1 MNLEKI
7 TQRILLTSLAVFSF
21 LGHAEDIELYVNH
34 NANLD
39 EKPRVLIV
47 FDTSGSMAFSTSSG
61 NSCGFSNGLY
71 IPCSDSRLGVAQDAI
86 TKLVDGNDDI
96 DFGLMRFN
104 STNGGYVLAGI
115 GSDISALKTTIAGL
129 PADGGTPLTETDRKS
144 VV

>member
-61 NSCGFSNGLY
+61 NSCGFSMVY
-71 IPCSDSRLGVAQDAI
+71 TFHVQ
-86 TKLVDGNDDI
+86 
-96 DFGLMRFN
+96 
-104 STNGGYVLAGI
+104 
-115 GSDISALKTTIAGL
+115 IA
-129 PADGGTPLTETDRKS
+129 
-144 VV
+144 V